1 MCAGGLLGFAVL
13 GIFVSL
19 FNYVR
24 PPSVSNRSPRLNH
37 ADRRP
42 LVTAAGR
49 RHLPLCRRVCFGGEH
64 GLSIHLWSCFPSVRK
79 ADVRSHEP
87 SMGQYLVMYVR
98 ALLLCCGKDSS

>member
-24 PPSVSNRSPRLNH
+24 PPPASRNSSKSTR
-37 ADRRP
+37 ADRCCFVMP
-42 LVTAAGR
+42 TGR
-49 RHLPLCRRVCFGGEH
+49 RHLPLRRRFCFGGEH

-79 ADVRSHEP
+79 ADVRSFEP
-87 SMGQYLVMYVR
+87 SMG
-98 ALLLCCGKDSS
+98 